1 MVVELSEVP
10 VETVAEEVVAAEAGD
25 SSELAG
31 LYGIHPVGGR
41 RSTATGVPLVRL
53 ASLVHP
59 EMTKLGE
66 GAYASVYDVSRP
78 GLPPVCL
85 KWFKD
90 EDGQDHLKEAEMLHA
105 LRKVPGLPKLVG
117 LSRSPAA
124 VAMTCHGTLDLQAW
138 ASRRFDLD
146 EYLKMLLALSTTLRG
161 LHAEG
166 FTHNDLKADNVM
178 VGERNVPTLI
188 DVGLVSPINSCP
200 FWYNDM
206 RNARDVES
214 ERASR
219 SSHLA
224 PEIYRGGRADPSA
237 DVYSFGKVL

>member
-1 MVVELSEVP
+1 L
-10 VETVAEEVVAAEAGD
+10 
-25 SSELAG
+25 
-31 LYGIHPVGGR
+31 
-41 RSTATGVPLVRL
+41 
-53 ASLVHP
+53 
-59 EMTKLGE
+59 
-66 GAYASVYDVSRP
+66 
-78 GLPPVCL
+78 
-85 KWFKD
+85 FKD
-90 EDGQDHLKEAEMLHA
+90 EDGQDHLKEADILHA

-206 RNARDVES
+206 RNAH
-214 ERASR
+214 ASR